1 MAEAGQLVSI
11 DGRTLRLTNPD
22 KVLYPAAG
30 FTKAHVID
38 YYVAVADALLP
49 HLAGRPVTLR
59 RYPDGVGSAGFFEK
73 NVARHAPDWVPTVR
87 MATPGSARGSEAADF
102 ALVGDRAALAWVAN
116 LAGLELH
123 VPQWTVGDG
132 DSRNVPDLL
141 VFDLDPGQGVSIVQC
156 CRVAELLRAELTA
169 DGLEAWPKTSGSKGL
184 QLYAPV
190 TVDDPGATSR
200 YAKMLAERLAR
211 AHPGQV
217 VAHQSKAAR
226 TGKVLIDWSQ
236 NNPAKTTV
244 AAYSLRAR
252 PQPTVSTPVTWAEVT
267 TCTRA
272 EQLAFTADDVRGRLS
287 EVGDLLDDLHTDPSP
302 LPDGTSESR
311 RAR

>member
-1 MAEAGQLVSI
+1 MADAGQLVSI

-22 KVLYPAAG
+22 KVLYPDSG

-38 YYVAVADALLP
+38 YYVGVADALLP
-49 HLAGRPVTLR
+49 RLAGRPVTLR

-73 NVARHAPDWVPTVR
+73 NVSRHAPDWVPTVR

-102 ALVGDRAALAWVAN
+102 ALVEDRATLAWVAN

-123 VPQWTVGDG
+123 VPQWTAGEG
-132 DSRNVPDLL
+132 NTRNVPDLV
-141 VFDLDPGQGVSIVQC
+141 VFDLDPGKQADIVHC
-156 CRVAELLRAELTA
+156 CRVAELLKAELAA
-169 DGLEAWPKTSGSKGL
+169 DGLTAWPKTSGSKGL

-190 TVDDPGATSR
+190 TVGEPGATSG
-200 YAKMLAERLAR
+200 YAKALAERLAR
-211 AHPGQV
+211 AYPERI
-217 VAHQSKAAR
+217 VATQSKVAR

-267 TCTRA
+267 TCTRE
-272 EQLAFTADDVRGRLS
+272 EQLVFTAGDVRRRLS
-287 EVGDLLDDLHTDPSP
+287 ELGDLLEDLHTDHRP
-302 LPDGTSESR
+302 LP
-311 RAR
+311 